1 MYRLIIVFL
10 TVLLFISGCK
20 NRDNNQSVADSNI
33 SSLADTNATIYS
45 QDYELKSIGT
55 YAAPPMHISIEDPA
69 PNTLVTVT
77 ITGLS
82 GSSVDVIATGSGC
95 GSIQN
100 TTGISPLNIAGNAGS
115 SGYCDIKATYND
127 GKRVAGRF
135 IVASSEPN
143 LPPVNLING
152 TWVIGKTP
160 QVSTFLDLDS
170 DIKRSVGLPAIS
182 KVDGSREFV
191 NGVISEF
198 TVYSSSGS
206 NIAAILV
213 QVESYDGY
221 YSVPVYSSGRS
232 EQFKLAFAPD
242 LFTKLRAVR
251 VATDLNINITV
262 IDDLNQV
269 SEAFNILLLANEADS
284 RKVESAAKVSGKV
297 SYEDFPVSR
306 IGLGSSRMLPV
317 RFAEV
322 QVVRNFDN
330 AILATGSTDASGQY
344 EITFQN
350 DDTANPGYY
359 ILVYARQD
367 SATLKQEV
375 RDFSR
380 NVYSFKSGNVIDE
393 IQTPDKVDMD
403 IAIVKS
409 DNAAAMNIFD
419 VGVSCNDYARL
430 HGGKVP
436 QKLTFFWQVNGLTG
450 TYFSP
455 LNNEIVLLGR
465 LSDPDEYDDLVIG
478 HEYGHF
484 VMSIYSKSDSPGGG
498 HTLAPSVPTLAWSE
512 GWATFFSAAAL
523 NKSYYVDTT
532 ATGVGTYYSI
542 ESLPSSITLGNAD
555 GKIEGNLSEAVVSAV
570 LWDLYD
576 STNETFDTLSDKSV
590 AIWKIL
596 TTYLNGINFR
606 DRGYLGIDLVD
617 FLDGWFCLG
626 YGDKGYDGVGMV
638 GNVWSL
644 HNLSYDF
651 KELDS
656 CK

>member
-1 MYRLIIVFL
+1 MYNFIMMFL
-10 TVLLFISGCK
+10 TVLLFMSGCG
-20 NRDNNQSVADSNI
+20 DGENNQGVADSNI
-33 SSLADTNATIYS
+33 SSLADANATIYS
-45 QDYELKSIGT
+45 QDDELKSIGRH
-55 YAAPPMHISIEDPA
+55 AAPPMHISIEDPA
-69 PNTLVTVT
+69 PNTLVTIT

-82 GSSVDVIATGSGC
+82 GSSVDVTAAGSGC

-100 TTGISPLNIAGNAGS
+100 TTGISPLNIVGSAGS

-135 IVASSEPN
+135 IVAPSEPN

-152 TWVIGKTP
+152 SWVIGKTP

-170 DIKRSVGLPAIS
+170 AIKRSVGLPAIS
-182 KVDGSREFV
+182 KVDGPRGFM
-191 NGVISEF
+191 NGGASEF
-198 TVYSSSGS
+198 TVYSSGGS

-213 QVESYDGY
+213 QVGSYDGY
-221 YSVPVYSSGRS
+221 YTVPVYSSGRS
-232 EQFKLAFAPD
+232 GEFKLAFAPD
-242 LFTKLRAVR
+242 LFTKLRA
-251 VATDLNINITV
+251 AAADLNIYITV

-269 SEAFNILLLANEADS
+269 SEAFTILLSANEVGLRAIG
-284 RKVESAAKVSGKV
+284 SAAKVSGKV

-306 IGLGSSRMLPV
+306 AGLGSSRMLPV

-330 AILATGSTDASGQY
+330 AILAMGSTDASGQY

-359 ILVYARQD
+359 ILVYARQE

-380 NVYSFKSGNVIDE
+380 NVYSFKSGSVIDE
-393 IQTPDKVDMD
+393 ILTQDKVDMD
-403 IAIVKS
+403 IAIAKS

-436 QKLTFFWQVNGLTG
+436 QKLTFFWQVNGLSG

-484 VMSIYSKSDSPGGG
+484 VMSSYSKSNSPGGG
-498 HTLAPSVPTLAWSE
+498 HTLAPSVPTLSWSE

-532 ATGVGTYYSI
+532 ATGVGAYYSI
-542 ESLPSSITLGNAD
+542 ESLPSSITLGNTG
-555 GKIEGNLSEAVVSAV
+555 GKLEGTLSEAVVSAV

-576 STNETFDTLSDKSV
+576 STNETFDTLSDKSI

-596 TTYLNGINFR
+596 TTYLNGTNFR
-606 DRGYLGIDLVD
+606 DRGEAGVDLVD

-626 YGDKGYDGVGMV
+626 YGDKGSDGVGMV

-644 HNLSYDF
+644 HDLSYDF
-651 KELDS
+651 IELDS